1 MYNKTKQ
8 NKTKQNK
15 TKQHT
20 ILFQRPKLWNLLSRK
35 FKTGRHYKL
44 FQELIKK
51 HLVNEWIVNG
61 VVACLPTIL
70 KGSIH

>member
-51 HLVNEWIVNG
+51 HLVNE
-61 VVACLPTIL
+61 
-70 KGSIH
+70 